1 MHALHMLR
9 HGAAGLGIPSYE
21 AQAGAFGS
29 PMQRGQGR
37 DWREG
42 SLGAALSLSNDNLIF
57 LAIGGIMG
65 IVAVKQGW
73 VKKGFLGT

>member
-1 MHALHMLR
+1 MNAFTTMFR
-9 HGAAGLGIPSYE
+9 PRPRARYGASG
-21 AQAGAFGS
+21 FGS
-29 PMQRGQGR
+29 AMQRGQGVAY
-37 DWREG
+37 REG

-65 IVAVKQGW
+65 VVAVKQGW

>member
-1 MHALHMLR
+1 MNPFMQMVSRARAPRKHPIS
-9 HGAAGLGIPSYE
+9 G
-21 AQAGAFGS
+21 FGS
-29 PMQRGQGR
+29 AMQRGAGR
-37 DWREG
+37 AYREG

-57 LAIGGIMG
+57 LAIGGILG